1 MYSPVGLEAAE
12 SAVGSARGP
21 AEASRAAA
29 SEPGTADLLSA
40 AAPAATAQPQPAAA
54 ADVLLPLGL

>member
-1 MYSPVGLEAAE
+1 MYPPVGLEVAE
-12 SAVGSARGP
+12 SVFGTFQGP

-40 AAPAATAQPQPAAA
+40 AAPAATAQPQPATA
-54 ADVLLPLGL
+54 ADAQLPLGL